1 MVAKSVNF
9 LFWPKC
15 IKFKLIPKKISTLQM
30 RVLDTCVL
38 RILCGIPSAAFLRVA
53 NAWEVVGRQ
62 PRYTRVEVVAYRAF
76 VRGTRYGTL
85 G

>member
-30 RVLDTCVL
+30 SVLDTCVL
-38 RILCGIPSAAFLRVA
+38 GILCGIPNAAFLRAA
-53 NAWEVVGRQ
+53 NAWEVLSRQ
-62 PRYTRVEVVAYRAF
+62 PRYMRVEVVAYAVF